1 MPKTGAQEPHAAA
14 LRSLKSAPG
23 GEMVFK
29 KYPPGDFQGGGRCKE
44 GDIYIRP
51 PPIVIFSLKRAVEA

>member
-44 GDIYIRP
+44 GDIYI
-51 PPIVIFSLKRAVEA
+51 

>member
-1 MPKTGAQEPHAAA
+1 
-14 LRSLKSAPG
+14 
-23 GEMVFK
+23 MVFK

-51 PPIVIFSLKRAVEA
+51 PPIVIFSLKRAVEARTFKTNLFQKFKQKLF

>member
-1 MPKTGAQEPHAAA
+1 
-14 LRSLKSAPG
+14 
-23 GEMVFK
+23 MVFK

-51 PPIVIFSLKRAVEA
+51 PPYRYIFLETCSRSSNFQNKFISKI